1 MATRYRAN
9 LRACRKCGATPAYA
23 MARRLP
29 THSGNP
35 SPTDRV
41 RDWLGEIDSLLGEV
55 DRTVRGA
62 ARTVRSAFDDGPF
75 GVLAYRGFGNAT
87 SAYVYGRAQENR
99 GVGPSHPS
107 HSALD
112 NLLNTYRRVQ
122 SHPLAFADLAVT
134 FGSSCTTLKADDE
147 GFFSARIDL
156 PAPWDSGSEWTEYRV
171 DLLAPARPGVDR
183 AHQTGEIL
191 IPSSSARVGII
202 SDIDDTVIQSR
213 VSNFLEAAR
222 AVMLGN
228 AHTRLPFPGV
238 AAFYEALRNGATRDE
253 RNPVFYVSSSPW
265 NIYDVITEFM
275 DLRKVP
281 RGPVLLRDWD
291 ISLGALSA
299 RRHFDHKGT
308 SIRTIM
314 QLYPELPFILL
325 GDTSQHDPEIYR
337 QIVSE
342 FPGRVRAIYIRDV
355 TRNADRSA
363 AVQKLAEELRASN
376 ASLVLAEDTVGAAMH
391 AVEQGWISPDALP
404 DIREEKREDETAG

>member
-1 MATRYRAN
+1 MRN
-9 LRACRKCGATPAYA
+9 
-23 MARRLP
+23 
-29 THSGNP
+29 
-35 SPTDRV
+35 
-41 RDWLGEIDSLLGEV
+41 WLGEIDSLLGEI

-62 ARTVRSAFDDGPF
+62 ARTVRLAFDDGPF
-75 GVLAYRGFGNAT
+75 EVLAYRGFGNAT
-87 SAYVYGRAQENR
+87 SAYVYGRAQETR
-99 GVGPSHPS
+99 GVGPSDPS

-112 NLLNTYRRVQ
+112 NLMNTYRRAQ
-122 SHPLAFADLAVT
+122 SHPLAFADLTVT
-134 FGSSCTTLKADDE
+134 FGSSSVKLKADDE
-147 GFFSARIDL
+147 GFFTARLDL
-156 PAPWDSGSEWTEYRV
+156 AAPLSTSSEWNAYHV
-171 DLLAPARPGVDR
+171 DLLAPSRPGLDR
-183 AHQTGEIL
+183 ARQTGEIL
-191 IPSSSARVGII
+191 IPASSARFGVI

-222 AVMLGN
+222 TVILGN

-238 AAFYEALRNGATRDE
+238 PAFYQALRNGVDGDE

-291 ISLGALSA
+291 IGLGALSST
-299 RRHFDHKGT
+299 RHFDHKGA

-314 QLYPELPFILL
+314 QLYPDLPFILL

-337 QIVSE
+337 QIVHE

-363 AVQKLAEELRASN
+363 AVQRLAEELRAAH

-391 AVEQGWISPDALP
+391 AVEQGWISANAMP
-404 DIREEKREDETAG
+404 DICARKKEDEAAG

>member
-1 MATRYRAN
+1 
-9 LRACRKCGATPAYA
+9 
-23 MARRLP
+23 MARCLP
-29 THSGNP
+29 THAGHP
-35 SPTDRV
+35 LPTDAV
-41 RDWLGEIDSLLGEV
+41 RDWLGELDALLGEV

-62 ARTVRSAFDDGPF
+62 ARTVRSVFDDGPF
-75 GVLAYRGFGNAT
+75 EVLAYRGFGNAR

-112 NLLNTYRRVQ
+112 NLVSTYRRAQ
-122 SHPLAFADLAVT
+122 CRPLPFADLAVT
-134 FGSSCTTLKADDE
+134 FGSSSTALTADDE
-147 GFFSARIDL
+147 GFFSARMDL
-156 PAPWDSGSEWTEYRV
+156 PAPLERGGEWTEYGV
-171 DLLAPARPGVDR
+171 DLLAPARAGVDR
-183 AHQTGEIL
+183 ARQTGEIL

-222 AVMLGN
+222 TVMLGN

-238 AAFYEALRNGATRDE
+238 AAFYQALRNGASGNE
-253 RNPVFYVSSSPW
+253 GNPVFYVSSSPW

-291 ISLGALSA
+291 ISLGVLSA
-299 RRHFDHKGT
+299 TRHFDHKGAF
-308 SIRTIM
+308 IRIIM
-314 QLYPELPFILL
+314 QLYPDLPFILL

-355 TRNADRSA
+355 TRDAERSA
-363 AVQKLAEELRASN
+363 SVQKLAGELRASH
-376 ASLVLAEDTVGAAMH
+376 ASLVLAEDTIGAATH
-391 AVEQGWISPDALP
+391 AVEQGWISADALP
-404 DIREEKREDETAG
+404 GIREEKREDETAG

>member
-1 MATRYRAN
+1 MRN
-9 LRACRKCGATPAYA
+9 
-23 MARRLP
+23 
-29 THSGNP
+29 
-35 SPTDRV
+35 
-41 RDWLGEIDSLLGEV
+41 WLGELDSLLGEI

-75 GVLAYRGFGNAT
+75 EMLAYRGFGNAT

-99 GVGPSHPS
+99 GVGPSDPS

-112 NLLNTYRRVQ
+112 NLMNSYRRAQ

-134 FGSSCTTLKADDE
+134 FGSSSMKLKADDE
-147 GFFSARIDL
+147 GFFTARIDL
-156 PAPWDSGSEWTEYRV
+156 AAPLSASSEWNEYQV
-171 DLLAPARPGVDR
+171 NLLAPSRPGLDR
-183 AHQTGEIL
+183 ARKTGEIL
-191 IPSSSARVGII
+191 IPASSARFGVI

-222 AVMLGN
+222 TVMLGN

-238 AAFYEALRNGATRDE
+238 AAFYQALRNGVSGDE

-291 ISLGALSA
+291 IGFGALSST
-299 RRHFDHKGT
+299 RHFDHKGA
-308 SIRTIM
+308 SIRTIL

-337 QIVSE
+337 QIVHE
-342 FPGRVRAIYIRDV
+342 CPGRVRAIYIRDV
-355 TRNADRSA
+355 TRSADRSA
-363 AVQKLAEELRASN
+363 AVQRLAEELRASH
-376 ASLVLAEDTVGAAMH
+376 ATLVLAEDTVGAAMH
-391 AVEQGWISPDALP
+391 AVEQGLISPDALP
-404 DIREEKREDETAG
+404 AIREEKREDDELSS